1 MRTRLIGNKLFQMT
15 VVVLLVILASVI
27 GGQAAEWKPSKPIEF
42 VAPYAPGGGSDVL
55 ARSIASV
62 IDAEKLSPVPL
73 LVVNRAGG
81 NGLVGTTAV
90 AQQRGNPL
98 TLLTFISGQASA
110 PLVAGAGSATFR
122 DLTMI
127 ALLAIDEQL
136 IVVKTDSPLKTIEDV
151 VAAARQRT
159 LTIGGTGT
167 GQEDQMCN
175 RIFEKAADIKL
186 RYVPFNSGGECITA
200 VMGGHV
206 DMIWANPGEFIPQW
220 EAKMVRPIAIAKET
234 RIPELPDVPTFRE
247 KGYNVTFKMFR
258 GISAAPGIP
267 PEAAAFYENM
277 MKRMSE
283 SPRWKEGYL
292 KRYMLSPAWMSSN
305 DFTQFVGQ
313 SEELFKVIL
322 KELGLL
328 K

>member
-110 PLVAGAGSATFR
+110 PLVAGGGSATFR

-234 RIPELPDVPTFRE
+234 RIPELPDVPTFKE

-292 KRYMLSPAWMSSN
+292 KRYMLSPAWMSSK